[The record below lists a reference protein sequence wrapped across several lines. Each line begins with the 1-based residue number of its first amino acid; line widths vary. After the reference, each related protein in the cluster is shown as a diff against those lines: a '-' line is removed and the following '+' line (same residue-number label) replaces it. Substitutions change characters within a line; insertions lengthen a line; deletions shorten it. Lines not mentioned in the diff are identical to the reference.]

1 MATVKTGGFIGRL
14 VNRVQTWFREVIAE
28 LKRVVK
34 PTPEETTQMMLVVIG
49 FILIVGLWFA
59 LWDVILTHVTNWID
73 ERVQRL
79 AR

>member
-14 VNRVQTWFREVIAE
+14 VNRLQTWFREVTAE

-59 LWDVILTHVTNWID
+59 LWDILLVKITSHID
-73 ERVQRL
+73 QWVLGTGR
-79 AR
+79 

>member
-1 MATVKTGGFIGRL
+1 MATVKTGGFLGRL
-14 VNRVQTWFREVIAE
+14 VKRVQTWFNEVTGE

-59 LWDVILTHVTNWID
+59 LWDLALTELTTRLDKW
-73 ERVQRL
+73 VQGIGR
-79 AR
+79 

>member
-1 MATVKTGGFIGRL
+1 MATVKTGGFISRL
-14 VNRVQTWFREVIAE
+14 VNRIQTWFREVTAE

-59 LWDVILTHVTNWID
+59 LWDLVLTNLTLWID
-73 ERVQRL
+73 QRVERIGR
-79 AR
+79 

>member
-14 VNRVQTWFREVIAE
+14 VNRVQTWFREVTAE

>member
-14 VNRVQTWFREVIAE
+14 VNRVQTWFREVTAE

-59 LWDVILTHVTNWID
+59 LWDLALTHLTFKIEQWAQQV
-73 ERVQRL
+73 RR
-79 AR
+79 

>member
-1 MATVKTGGFIGRL
+1 MATVKTGGFVGRV
-14 VNRVQTWFREVIAE
+14 VNRVQTWFREVTAE

-59 LWDVILTHVTNWID
+59 LWDLALTELTQYIEKQLHGLG
-73 ERVQRL
+73 R
-79 AR
+79 

>member
-14 VNRVQTWFREVIAE
+14 VNRIQTWFREVTAE

-59 LWDVILTHVTNWID
+59 FWDLALTQLTSKIEEWA
-73 ERVQRL
+73 VQVR
-79 AR
+79 R

>member
-1 MATVKTGGFIGRL
+1 
-14 VNRVQTWFREVIAE
+14 
-28 LKRVVK
+28 VVK

-49 FILIVGLWFA
+49 FILVVGLWFA
-59 LWDVILTHVTNWID
+59 LWDVILTNVTNWID